1 MFTRKI
7 RTVFN
12 FTEQGTVIRKKYM
25 AALQDSGNII
35 LPLVT

>member
-7 RTVFN
+7 TTVFN
-12 FTEQGTVIRKKYM
+12 FTEQGTMIRKKHM
-25 AALQDSGNII
+25 AALQDSDNII